1 MWIVLLS
8 LEDDEQVQLPDDV
21 IPATF
26 DESHYR
32 FSDTNKLRM
41 TLADF
46 NLLKV
51 LGKGSFGKVCSG
63 IVIVYR
69 FSFVKFK
76 FRYRLACSLIF
87 NR

>member
-1 MWIVLLS
+1 MPS

-32 FSDTNKLRM
+32 FSDMNKLRM

-51 LGKGSFGKVCSG
+51 LGKGSFGKACTG
-63 IVIVYR
+63 IIVYR
-69 FSFVKFK
+69 FCFVKFK
-76 FRYRLACSLIF
+76 FRYQLACSLMF